1 MSGTI
6 SPVIS
11 AANAAAAAI
20 STTGT
25 AASSTGTT
33 ASLGSVALQQLG
45 SNFTDFLSL
54 LTTQLQNQDPTSP
67 MDTNQFTEE
76 LVQFTGVQQQVATNT
91 SLTSL
96 IGLQQSSQIE
106 QSADLVGKPVA
117 VTSSEIT
124 LQNSAGALTFQGTG
138 GQQVGI
144 AVVDS
149 SGNPIVDATVTAST
163 GTNTWNWNGLDS
175 NGNQVPDGAY
185 RVAVETT
192 ASNGGAPV
200 AIPFD
205 VVGTATGVSSN
216 GTTSQLALG
225 ALSVPF
231 TSVLSVGNN

>member
-1 MSGTI
+1 MSG
-6 SPVIS
+6 SVSSVIS

-20 STTGT
+20 STAGT

-106 QSADLVGKPVA
+106 QSADLVGKPVT

-149 SGNPIVDATVTAST
+149 SGNPIVDATMTAST

-200 AIPFD
+200 PIPFD